1 MSTTFH
7 TSLGFVSPAEQTPLS
22 KAKTSFF
29 SEIKRL
35 FFGGT
40 SMAKQVLSGFGLMNV
55 RGRPG
60 ALYFITFITIHGMLM
75 CI

>member
-1 MSTTFH
+1 
-7 TSLGFVSPAEQTPLS
+7 
-22 KAKTSFF
+22 
-29 SEIKRL
+29 
-35 FFGGT
+35 
-40 SMAKQVLSGFGLMNV
+40 MNV